1 MPSTEKEKSYEDWLF
16 RSFVNQM
23 SSQHSNT
30 ALSWRKLY
38 LSRAKLKASSR
49 TSALLSGFAM
59 VSICFS
65 YVVLAQLQM
74 IQLTFYA
81 FGARTC

>member
-1 MPSTEKEKSYEDWLF
+1 
-16 RSFVNQM
+16 
-23 SSQHSNT
+23 
-30 ALSWRKLY
+30 
-38 LSRAKLKASSR
+38 
-49 TSALLSGFAM
+49 M